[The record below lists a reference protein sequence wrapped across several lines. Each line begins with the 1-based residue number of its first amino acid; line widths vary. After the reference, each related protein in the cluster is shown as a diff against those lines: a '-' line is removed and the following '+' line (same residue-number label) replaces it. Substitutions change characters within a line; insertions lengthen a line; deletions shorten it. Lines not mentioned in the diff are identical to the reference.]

1 MNNDYQICS
10 NCIMDTSDPTL
21 TFDEKGVCVY
31 CNNFEIEIKPNW
43 HPNEQGMKNI
53 MPMIEK
59 IKKEGKGKDYDC
71 LIGLSG
77 GLDSSFVTYVATK
90 KFGLRPLIFHCDAG
104 WNSDLGVSNVQKMI
118 EDILSEKSI
127 SQMSQIGQ
135 VMGEL
140 KKRSNNRADMGF
152 ASKFVKEK
160 LS

>member
-1 MNNDYQICS
+1 MS
-10 NCIMDTSDPTL
+10 NPQVANSPLKIKIKEDMKSSMKSGNKKRLGAVKLMLAAILDKEVETRKDL
-21 TFDEKGVCVY
+21 ADEDI
-31 CNNFEIEIKPNW
+31 FEILKKLSKKSKESLTHYKEANRLDLA
-43 HPNEQGMKNI
+43 EQ
-53 MPMIEK
+53 E
-59 IKKEGKGKDYDC
+59 EFE
-71 LIGLSG
+71 LSVYREY
-77 GLDSSFVTYVATK
+77 LPEDMSQA
-90 KFGLRPLIFHCDAG
+90 D
-104 WNSDLGVSNVQKMI
+104 VQKMI

>member
-1 MNNDYQICS
+1 MS
-10 NCIMDTSDPTL
+10 NPQVANSPLKIKIKEDMKSSMKSGNKKRLGAVKLMLAAILDKEVETRKDL
-21 TFDEKGVCVY
+21 ADEDI
-31 CNNFEIEIKPNW
+31 FEILKKLSKKSKESLTHYKEANRLELA
-43 HPNEQGMKNI
+43 EQ
-53 MPMIEK
+53 EEFELSVY
-59 IKKEGKGKDYDC
+59 KEYLPEDMSQAD
-71 LIGLSG
+71 
-77 GLDSSFVTYVATK
+77 
-90 KFGLRPLIFHCDAG
+90 
-104 WNSDLGVSNVQKMI
+104 VQKMI